1 MQKKP
6 ARFLWNRHEL
16 GGAFGDIGTDLP
28 LLIGVILASGMDA
41 ASALI
46 FFGIFQIASG
56 MIYGLPMPVQP
67 LKVMA
72 VLVISQNIPADVL
85 VGGGLAVGAIMLLLT
100 MSGVL
105 TLLASRIPLAVV
117 RGLQFGLGLSLATM
131 ALKKYVPS
139 DGVSGWVL
147 AAIVFLWMIFM
158 KHSTWQKWMPA
169 ALLPVGVGIV
179 YALYYSVDAGTIYK
193 GMELH
198 LPQFRIPESSSVLT
212 GLWLLALPQIPLSLS
227 NSLIATEQTIRDLF
241 PEKRVTIKKIGLTY
255 SIMNLVAPFFGGLPV
270 CHGCGG
276 LAGHYALGA
285 RSGTSVLIYGSF
297 FLVLGLF
304 FSPVF
309 EEALKLFPMPLL
321 GIILLFE
328 AMTLMMFLRD
338 QREDHSLYVALLTGL
353 MAVSL
358 PGGFLSAMIVG
369 VLLHFWLNRKTGQS
383 ESGR

>member
-72 VLVISQNIPADVL
+72 VLVISQKVPADVL
-85 VGGGLAVGAIMLLLT
+85 MGGGLAVGVIMLLLAT
-100 MSGVL
+100 SGLL
-105 TLLASRIPLAVV
+105 TLLSTHIPLAVV
-117 RGLQFGLGLSLATM
+117 RGLQFGLGLSLATV

-139 DGVSGWVL
+139 DGMIGWGL

-158 KHSTWQKWMPA
+158 RRSTWREWMPA
-169 ALLPVGVGIV
+169 ALLPVGAGVL
-179 YALYYSVDAGTIYK
+179 YALVYSVDAGTIYQ
-193 GMELH
+193 GMEFH
-198 LPQFRIPESSSVLT
+198 LPAFGVPDSDSIIT
-212 GLWLLALPQIPLSLS
+212 GLWLLALPQIPLSIS
-227 NSLIATEQTIRDLF
+227 NSLIATQQTVRDLF
-241 PEKRVTIKKIGLTY
+241 PEKSVTVKKIGFTY
-255 SIMNLVAPFFGGLPV
+255 SVMNLIAPFFGGMPV

-285 RSGTSVLIYGSF
+285 RSGTSVLVYGSF
-297 FLVLGLF
+297 FLLLGLF
-304 FSPVF
+304 FAPVF
-309 EEALKLFPMPLL
+309 EEVLKLFPMPLL
-321 GIILLFE
+321 GVILLFE

-358 PGGFLSAMIVG
+358 PGGFLSAMIMG
-369 VLLHFWLNRKTGQS
+369 VLLHFWLDRKTGQS
-383 ESGR
+383 ESGG